1 MTIPEYVKIQLSF
14 SSQPAWL
21 SLHQA
26 TSKLEQETA
35 LLLQKF
41 QYLLFYFGCKTN
53 SSKSSPAARV

>member
-1 MTIPEYVKIQLSF
+1 VKIQLSS
-14 SSQPAWL
+14 SSQHAWL

>member
-1 MTIPEYVKIQLSF
+1 MTIPAYVKIQLSS

-26 TSKLEQETA
+26 TSKLEQETT
-35 LLLQKF
+35 LLSQKF

-53 SSKSSPAARV
+53 SSKSSSKYF

>member
-1 MTIPEYVKIQLSF
+1 VKIQNSS

-35 LLLQKF
+35 LLSQKF
-41 QYLLFYFGCKTN
+41 QYLLLFFGCKTN
-53 SSKSSPAARV
+53 SSK